1 MLLRQR
7 MPNDDP
13 ALQFVPSAEVSRL
26 REGSTRDGSTREG
39 RPGGGW
45 VARHRGLLFGGISA
59 ILLVTAALLSV
70 CLGVV
75 QLHPGEV
82 VAAILSPA
90 TADAQTR
97 AIVWTI
103 RLPRIFVASL
113 VGAALAAVGVVMQ
126 AVFRN
131 PLADPGITGVSAGA
145 AVGAVA
151 GITLG
156 LAGSLTWG
164 VPIAAFAGSLIVA
177 LVLQGAI
184 HATRG
189 TSPHTLILVGVS
201 INALAGAIIAILIAN
216 ASDDALARGAM
227 FWLAGDLDL
236 RQWLHV
242 GIAAV
247 PITAGLVMMLLHSR
261 SLDAM
266 LLGDDVAA
274 TSGHDVHRNRLV
286 LLLLASVVTRAA
298 VAVSGII
305 SFVGLVVPHAV
316 RLVLG
321 AKHAQLLPVS
331 ILCGSLFLVLA
342 DTVARTAFGAA
353 VVQTG
358 AVCALVGAPVFLG
371 MLLLRRRA

>member
-90 TADAQTR
+90 TADAQTS

-103 RLPRIFVASL
+103 RLPRIFVAIL

-189 TSPHTLILVGVS
+189 TSPHTLILVGVW
-201 INALAGAIIAILIAN
+201 
-216 ASDDALARGAM
+216 DCC
-227 FWLAGDLDL
+227 
-236 RQWLHV
+236 
-242 GIAAV
+242 
-247 PITAGLVMMLLHSR
+247 T
-261 SLDAM
+261 
-266 LLGDDVAA
+266 
-274 TSGHDVHRNRLV
+274 NR
-286 LLLLASVVTRAA
+286 
-298 VAVSGII
+298 
-305 SFVGLVVPHAV
+305 
-316 RLVLG
+316 
-321 AKHAQLLPVS
+321 
-331 ILCGSLFLVLA
+331 
-342 DTVARTAFGAA
+342 
-353 VVQTG
+353 
-358 AVCALVGAPVFLG
+358 
-371 MLLLRRRA
+371 